1 MNENGIMFYMHV
13 RFRFILLIALLPLAT
28 IGRDF
33 PAMEGF
39 EDAFEKVSQC
49 AKFYQSNSEKKG
61 QVIYALWFDTQ
72 SCRHPENGITT
83 QIAIQNPRSID
94 SLTDVSPDLWKKNKS
109 DFQHLMRNID
119 DNVYQAT
126 LNTKHQAIEIIEG
139 TNYVALVNPVNLM
152 RYSASNAQIVIG
164 LIYLDRRVYTI
175 VINDT
180 HNDANHVKCLFEK
193 CVKHLTLTG
202 GGRRL
207 SLDFV
212 AHLNESRSDKRWTSV
227 NYAKAEGIELQLDIP
242 DILKEGKTFQP
253 HTVASFGATDTA
265 SSYSVHLHISINPTD
280 ETLETIIRC
289 LNKNVQIDK
298 ELLENY
304 IPGSAKVVTCGSYDK
319 GGVPILYVVLDSNAT
334 IPGLKVRQRQ
344 KMFFIPSKMGKIV
357 QVVFGLFSKD
367 DAFDSN
373 AFSALDLTIQRVM
386 NSLTFLHPS
395 QFSNTLPNA
404 ASCGTAWFVAS
415 NLLVTCWHVVGLAQ
429 EISFTTPTSEK
440 IVCTVIARDECAD
453 LALLKAPYIS
463 DITLPIGEDANIADD
478 VFALGYPNPEVMGR
492 SIKYTE
498 GSISSLSGLHDNQQ
512 LYQLSVPLQ
521 PGNSGGPVFSNNGS
535 VIGVA
540 RSRLETAL
548 VESVTA
554 REAQNVNYAI
564 KASVLRDFL
573 NKHNVELQLEQSNL
587 NCSKS
592 EIVKHVQPAVV
603 LLMIK

>member
-1 MNENGIMFYMHV
+1 
-13 RFRFILLIALLPLAT
+13 
-28 IGRDF
+28 
-33 PAMEGF
+33 
-39 EDAFEKVSQC
+39 
-49 AKFYQSNSEKKG
+49 
-61 QVIYALWFDTQ
+61 
-72 SCRHPENGITT
+72 
-83 QIAIQNPRSID
+83 
-94 SLTDVSPDLWKKNKS
+94 
-109 DFQHLMRNID
+109 
-119 DNVYQAT
+119 
-126 LNTKHQAIEIIEG
+126 
-139 TNYVALVNPVNLM
+139 
-152 RYSASNAQIVIG
+152 
-164 LIYLDRRVYTI
+164 
-175 VINDT
+175 
-180 HNDANHVKCLFEK
+180 
-193 CVKHLTLTG
+193 
-202 GGRRL
+202 
-207 SLDFV
+207 
-212 AHLNESRSDKRWTSV
+212 
-227 NYAKAEGIELQLDIP
+227 
-242 DILKEGKTFQP
+242 
-253 HTVASFGATDTA
+253 
-265 SSYSVHLHISINPTD
+265 
-280 ETLETIIRC
+280 
-289 LNKNVQIDK
+289 
-298 ELLENY
+298 
-304 IPGSAKVVTCGSYDK
+304 
-319 GGVPILYVVLDSNAT
+319 
-334 IPGLKVRQRQ
+334 
-344 KMFFIPSKMGKIV
+344 MGKIV

-440 IVCTVIARDECAD
+440 IVCTVVARDECAD

-463 DITLPIGEDANIADD
+463 DITLPISEDANIADD

-573 NKHNVELQLEQSNL
+573 NKHNVEFQLEQANL